1 MRVRVCVCVCV
12 ISQYFRGLIPNSE
25 IKTADITS
33 GYQKPQKY
41 IQPLHSSVNWKKN
54 IEILMLIRIRF
65 IVIHITEKEHE
76 FYVNDEVCSL
86 VISI

>member
-1 MRVRVCVCVCV
+1 MNFPGNKYEYITILRILVCVCVCVCVCMCVCVCVCV

-41 IQPLHSSVNWKKN
+41 IQPLHSSVNWKKTILYGN
-54 IEILMLIRIRF
+54 IN
-65 IVIHITEKEHE
+65 
-76 FYVNDEVCSL
+76 VN
-86 VISI
+86 